1 MGTASAPGKVILTG
15 EHSVVY
21 GKPAIAAALDL
32 RCKVNVVDGSEG
44 LTIDAED
51 LKQVITYTPEQLQEI
66 HQHSTKGILTIHHGF
81 DNLARSV
88 TSCVNP
94 DEIALKI
101 NIRSQLPIGAGLGSS
116 AASAVATIGA
126 LFDHFD
132 IEWDLDEISQ
142 RAFVAEQVAHGTP
155 SGIDNSVA
163 TFGGIIRFEKGEIRR
178 IDLPQSIPLVI
189 ANTGIG
195 RNTKRLVAG
204 VKSRYER
211 VPDIM
216 EKTLDL
222 MAAVTDQI
230 ESALTN
236 NDISYCGELFNINQ
250 GLLDAIGVN
259 HPQLSKLIDIGIKN
273 GGLGGKLTGAGGGGC
288 LLILGESSNVGEIV
302 HSLENE
308 NVEVYRTS
316 LSKVGVTK
324 GE

>member
-116 AASAVATIGA
+116 AASAVATI
-126 LFDHFD
+126 
-132 IEWDLDEISQ
+132 
-142 RAFVAEQVAHGTP
+142 QVAHGTP